1 MSFTGIFKAKDGIV
15 AVVDSKAS
23 IKENGRFIED
33 VGRNPEKLFPFS
45 NGIAVTFGANQ
56 ILVQNPNELF
66 SKTVAIEDIVFE
78 YLNEKHTL
86 DALFFQTLLVKMTS
100 NPANQE
106 PVNFLIGR
114 KIRSG
119 EYLLEHHQVRSS
131 YYAQRLGTGTD
142 HYFTGGSEL
151 YKQAFDQ
158 MDYLSQITSADILQ
172 KFIASRLDTL
182 IRFYNKTLSYNP
194 VGTPVKSYILR

>member
-86 DALFFQTLLVKMTS
+86 DALFFQTLMLKMT
-100 NPANQE
+100 
-106 PVNFLIGR
+106 
-114 KIRSG
+114 
-119 EYLLEHHQVRSS
+119 
-131 YYAQRLGTGTD
+131 
-142 HYFTGGSEL
+142 
-151 YKQAFDQ
+151 
-158 MDYLSQITSADILQ
+158 
-172 KFIASRLDTL
+172 
-182 IRFYNKTLSYNP
+182 
-194 VGTPVKSYILR
+194 